1 MVNILPIVKQTLL
14 ITFFVL
20 SMMLIIEYLNV
31 FTKGL
36 WSKGLEKNKWKQV
49 LLGAFLGVTPG
60 CLGAYTAV
68 SLYVHDIIG
77 NGALVATMI
86 ATSGDEAFMMFTLFP
101 EKALLLNLALF
112 VIAVLSGI
120 LVDRFFKKKFLL
132 RAAENHLHVHEIP
145 ECTGF
150 PQRKTFWQQLR
161 HMSPVRAL
169 MLMSILFFVT
179 FITLDEHLAQGSFH
193 GILHATAAEP
203 GHSDPVWIKV
213 TFFSVLFLST
223 LVILIVNDHFLE
235 KHLWGHIIRKHFSK
249 IFLWTFFTLLFVAIL
264 MKHFDLQHF
273 IQNNLFWVLVAAV
286 LIGIIPESGPHLIF
300 VMLFASG
307 AIPVSI
313 LLASSIVQDGHGSL
327 PLLAESRRSFVL
339 VKLLNIAV
347 GFLIGLAGLGLG
359 I

>member
-1 MVNILPIVKQTLL
+1 MVNLLPIIKQTLL

-36 WSKGLEKNKWKQV
+36 WSKGLEKSKTKQV

-68 SLYVHDIIG
+68 SLFIHDIIG

-101 EKALLLNLALF
+101 EKALFLNLLIF
-112 VIAVLSGI
+112 LIAVFSGI
-120 LVDRFFKKKFLL
+120 LVDRFFKKKFFV
-132 RAAENHLHVHEIP
+132 RASEKHLHIHEIP

-150 PQRKTFWQQLR
+150 PRKNFWQQLR
-161 HMSPVRAL
+161 HITPTRAL

-179 FITLDEHLAQGSFH
+179 FLTLDEKLATGTLHGLLKQG
-193 GILHATAAEP
+193 GAA
-203 GHSDPVWIKV
+203 HTDSDPLWIKI
-213 TFFSVLFLST
+213 TFFTVLSFST
-223 LVILIVNDHFLE
+223 VVILIVNDHFLE
-235 KHLWGHIIRKHFSK
+235 KHLWGHIIKRHFSK
-249 IFLWTFFTLLFVAIL
+249 IFLWTFFTLLFVALL
-264 MKHFDLQHF
+264 MKHFNLHDL
-273 IQNNLFWVLVAAV
+273 IQQNMFWVLVAAV

-307 AIPVSI
+307 NLPFSI

-327 PLLAESRRSFVL
+327 PLLAESRKSFVI
-339 VKLLNIAV
+339 VKLLNMAV
-347 GFLIGLAGLGLG
+347 GFTIGLAGLGLG
-359 I
+359 F